1 MNNQFSNSCKIERI
15 YKRAFTKRCYR
26 KCNKMRNEDEIWNS
40 AEMKR
45 KKLELIN
52 ILMKDLN
59 FEKEDLEKALRGWNR
74 ENIEY
79 G

>member
-1 MNNQFSNSCKIERI
+1 
-15 YKRAFTKRCYR
+15 
-26 KCNKMRNEDEIWNS
+26 MRNENGIWNS

-59 FEKEDLEKALRGWNR
+59 FEKEDLEKALRGWKR